1 MNTYSPSAKEIVRN
15 WHLIDANGRIL
26 GRLSTEI
33 ARLLIGKHKKTYS
46 ANIDS
51 GDFVIVVNAGQVR
64 VTGRK
69 EEQKIYW
76 RHSGYP
82 GGLKS
87 TTLKVLRQTRP
98 TKIIEEAV
106 YNMLPKNRLRKD
118 RMVRLKVYADTKH
131 PYGDK
136 IARKTAKVTRE

>member
-1 MNTYSPSAKEIVRN
+1 MNNTTYSPKAAEIVRG
-15 WHLIDANGRIL
+15 WHLIDAKGLVL
-26 GRLSTEI
+26 GRMSTGI
-33 ARLLIGKHKKTYS
+33 AGFLIGKHKKTYS

-51 GDFVIVVNAGQVR
+51 GDFVVVVNAAQVK

-69 EEQKIYW
+69 EEQKTYW

-98 TKIIEEAV
+98 AKIIEEAV
-106 YNMLPKNRLRKD
+106 WNMLPKNRLRKQ
-118 RMVRLKVYADTKH
+118 RFARLKVYAEENH
-131 PYGDK
+131 PYKD
-136 IARKTAKVTRE
+136 KVTSKQ

>member
-1 MNTYSPSAKEIVRN
+1 M
-15 WHLIDANGRIL
+15 
-26 GRLSTEI
+26 
-33 ARLLIGKHKKTYS
+33 GKHKKTYS
-46 ANIDS
+46 PNIDS
-51 GDFVIVVNAGQVR
+51 GDFVVVVNAALVR
-64 VTGRK
+64 VTGKK

-106 YNMLPKNRLRKD
+106 WNMLPKNRLRKD
-118 RMVRLKVYADTKH
+118 RMARLKVFAGENH
-131 PYGDK
+131 PY
-136 IARKTAKVTRE
+136 KTNF